1 VRRFT
6 EYYDTVPHSLI
17 ALVKTK
23 NPLLSNI
30 EKNRNQKDSNF
41 NTDKNKLQYL
51 AVLPPLIILDNTFNL
66 GISLSNLSTFYQN
79 TTKQSRTRKTEISAD

>member
-30 EKNRNQKDSNF
+30 EKIEIKKIPISILIR
-41 NTDKNKLQYL
+41 NKLQYL
-51 AVLPPLIILDNTFNL
+51 AVLPPLLF
-66 GISLSNLSTFYQN
+66 
-79 TTKQSRTRKTEISAD
+79 